1 MSSKSDIATAIK
13 TAATQV
19 SPEKIMQLGTAFWS
33 SKVFLSAV
41 ELGVFTTLAKE
52 PMDAETLSKS
62 IGLNDRGSADF
73 LDCLVSLGVLK
84 RTEGLYSNTPETETY
99 LDSNNPAYIGG
110 FFEMLNSSSYHSWG
124 ELSTVLKTGISKKE
138 IKAAGDDLFEALY
151 ADPKRL
157 QMFLQAM
164 TGVSRPCATAI
175 AEKFPWQKYSSFVD
189 VGTAQ
194 GGLAVE
200 IVKKHSHL
208 RGIGFDLH
216 QCESIF
222 EAFTKENQVE
232 KQLTFQAGDFFKQ
245 DLPSTDVLIMGHI
258 LHDWNL
264 EQKRMLIAKAHKALS
279 SGGALIVYETMIDD
293 QRKENTFALLMSLN
307 MLVKTPGGFDFT
319 PSQLKEWLKEAGFK
333 DITFTKL
340 PANHT
345 MAVAIK

>member
-19 SPEKIMQLGTAFWS
+19 SPEKLMQLGTAFWS

-41 ELGVFTTLAKE
+41 ELGVFTALAKG
-52 PMDAETLSKS
+52 PMDAESLSKS
-62 IGLNDRGSADF
+62 TGLHDRGSVDF
-73 LDCLVSLGVLK
+73 LDCLVSLGLLK
-84 RTEGLYSNTPETETY
+84 RADGLYSNTPETETY
-99 LDSNNPAYIGG
+99 LDSAKLAYLGG
-110 FFEMLNSSSYHSWG
+110 FFEMVNTRSYPSWG
-124 ELSTVLKTGISKKE
+124 ELSTVLKTGIPNNE
-138 IKAAGDDLFEALY
+138 ATGADDLFEAMY

-157 QMFLQAM
+157 KMFLQAM
-164 TGVSRPCATAI
+164 TGVSRPCANAI
-175 AEKFPWQKYSSFVD
+175 AEKFPWQKYNSFVD

-208 RGIGFDLH
+208 HGTGFDLP
-216 QCESIF
+216 QCKPIF
-222 EAFTKENQVE
+222 EAYTKQNQVE
-232 KQLTFQAGDFFKQ
+232 KQLTFQTGDFFKE

-264 EQKRMLIAKAHKALS
+264 EQKRMLIAKAYKALS
-279 SGGALIVYETMIDD
+279 TGGAFIVYESMIDD
-293 QRKENTFALLMSLN
+293 QRKENVFGLLMSLN
-307 MLVKTPGGFDFT
+307 MLVQTPGGFDFT
-319 PSQLKEWLKEAGFK
+319 PSQLKEWLSEAGFK
-333 DITFTKL
+333 DISFTKL